1 MNFKKLFLAFCLC
14 LVFCSLSFSA
24 CRKKKSVVTV
34 KVTVVGP
41 RKAPNVTDDSN
52 ILLLDNLTSTLTNA
66 VSNALAG
73 KNGGAFIK
81 SVEVSYNPAGG
92 KTKIDEKVSDL
103 APGEEF
109 KKEYKLELGFI
120 LSVDATCGLK
130 QDFSLITDG
139 TLSLLEGKAPDDA
152 KEKLK
157 VEVIQDGNTISSREE
172 SFLFTDGVVLTQAT
186 IKEDD

>member
-1 MNFKKLFLAFCLC
+1 MNFKKLSLAFCLC

-24 CRKKKSVVTV
+24 CRKKKSVVTI

-52 ILLLDNLTSTLTNA
+52 LLDNLTSTLTNA

-109 KKEYKLELGFI
+109 KKEYKLDPGYI
-120 LSVDATCGLK
+120 LSVNATGGLK
-130 QDFSLITDG
+130 HDFSLITNG
-139 TLSLLEGKAPDDA
+139 TLSLLDGKAPNDA
-152 KEKLK
+152 KAKLK

-172 SFLFTDGVVLTQAT
+172 SFFFTDGVVLTQAT